1 MGAILAKKLVNWQ
14 ALQERLDLQAVYR
27 LTYLYENEGRHPQQC
42 SYEEQYLEVH
52 RSITKQLRECLC
64 NLHKQIQCDFKDQ
77 NLHTFSLS
85 MQKSSIPH
93 PLAGN
98 GVFLKGN
105 AVPGTFITFHPG
117 LVYLAKD
124 VRKIANYPDISE
136 DNCFLMSRYDGCVV
150 DAKDFDIDIKLPSGK
165 SITHPF
171 AFGHMINHPPPGT
184 KPNIMPFNYDVMGN
198 FPSDLRYLLPNRYF
212 KEPGILFK
220 TAAVMRT
227 IVFVAT
233 EDIHDEELFV
243 NYRMNPSN
251 ELPDWYYPVD
261 LEQDKRRWNTD

>member
-171 AFGHMINHPPPGT
+171 AFGHMINHPPPVLETMGVNL
-184 KPNIMPFNYDVMGN
+184 KKVVYSIQEQGQQAFLLCQLAGSFNEN
-198 FPSDLRYLLPNRYF
+198 NRG
-212 KEPGILFK
+212 ERVRERASLC
-220 TAAVMRT
+220 
-227 IVFVAT
+227 
-233 EDIHDEELFV
+233 
-243 NYRMNPSN
+243 
-251 ELPDWYYPVD
+251 
-261 LEQDKRRWNTD
+261 